1 MTMTM
6 TNDPEF
12 LDELVT
18 RYLDGEATEAEIAR
32 VESTP
37 ALVARAKQL
46 QTIITMVAS
55 PITVPSTELD
65 HIRATALAESAPA
78 SATPDLDA
86 RRAEKLHNHN
96 RLLAAA
102 AVFVF
107 LAVGFAAVQRSVSN
121 NTSNTAAEAGID
133 AASTDGTPEA
143 KSTMLGEVDEASN
156 GASGDDDGNDS
167 DDMAT
172 DTRADMAAPVDDAE
186 EMVDGTAF
194 TEALP
199 ALDGLPDD
207 LGEVANVLELIDRL
221 SALKDVAK
229 TEARF
234 APPSPDPFVDLCGP
248 ARQLLLEIVP
258 NGVLAVESAPVV
270 ISGLPQQVLVATG
283 GDGELVAVL
292 IGDEACEILEVIDIT
307 GIDGG

>member
-1 MTMTM
+1 MTM

-18 RYLDGEATEAEIAR
+18 RYLDGEATETEIAR
-32 VESTP
+32 VEATP
-37 ALVARAKQL
+37 ALVARAEQL
-46 QTIITMVAS
+46 QTVITLVAS
-55 PITVPSTELD
+55 PITVPTTELD

-78 SATPDLDA
+78 SVMPDLDA
-86 RRAEKLHNHN
+86 RRAKKLHNRN

-107 LAVGFAAVQRSVSN
+107 LAVGFAAVQSGVSN
-121 NTSNTAAEAGID
+121 NTNDTAAEAGID
-133 AASTDGTPEA
+133 TASTDGTPEA
-143 KSTMLGEVDEASN
+143 ESTMLSEVNEASN
-156 GASGDDDGNDS
+156 GDSGDDDGNDI

-172 DTRADMAAPVDDAE
+172 QPGSDMAAPMDDDK
-186 EMVDGTAF
+186 EMVDDTAF

-199 ALDGLPDD
+199 ALDVLPDD
-207 LGEVANVLELIDRL
+207 LGEVANLLELIDRL
-221 SALKDVAK
+221 SALKDAAE

-234 APPSPDPFVDLCGP
+234 AHPSPDPFVGLCGP
-248 ARQLLLEIVP
+248 ARELLLELVP
-258 NGVLAVESAPVV
+258 SGVLAVERAPVD

-283 GDGELVAVL
+283 VDGEVVAVL
-292 IGDEACEILEVIDIT
+292 IGDEACGILEVLDIT